1 MDFLTNLI
9 KKNLKKNGKMK
20 IYQMNGMK
28 IISMKNRITKTITLI
43 IGIKIIL
50 IILDL
55 DKILSN
61 HKEENNT

>member
-9 KKNLKKNGKMK
+9 KKNLRKNGKIK

-28 IISMKNRITKTITLI
+28 IISIKNRITKIITLI

-50 IILDL
+50 IISDL
-55 DKILSN
+55 EKILSN
-61 HKEENNT
+61 HKEENNK